1 MGGAG
6 VGGGSSRRA
15 VKVRGIYSL
24 ALGGEDGSRWGVQPT
39 SERQG
44 GGDITGHARNG
55 ERGEDESRAKG
66 LELMAGEGS

>member
-1 MGGAG
+1 VGGAG

-24 ALGGEDGSRWGVQPT
+24 ALGGEDESRWGVQPT

-44 GGDITGHARNG
+44 GGGTSQGMPETGKE
-55 ERGEDESRAKG
+55 ERMKAGRKG
-66 LELMAGEGS
+66 